1 MYNPVTFRTDE
12 PKCDVY
18 FLLFQRWEILVLSK
32 LKWDVAS
39 VTPQD
44 FLRHLLGRLPVES
57 VGIEYSMVNNHAK
70 TLIALCARGM
80 YPFMYVV

>member
-1 MYNPVTFRTDE
+1 MCKDIKRYRQNYEWAFRSL
-12 PKCDVY
+12 CNMLV
-18 FLLFQRWEILVLSK
+18 FILQRWELLVLSK

-44 FLRHLLGRLPVES
+44 FLRHLLGRLPVQS
-57 VGIEYSMVNNHAK
+57 VGIEYNMVNSHAK

-80 YPFMYVV
+80 Y